1 MPESTTNINYNGDH
15 RSLVESLKGIDWSGI
30 KNATFILRNGMTLKL
45 RKTKKVVLSFDTNH
59 DTIGLEP
66 IDEPTKQLRKV
77 ISASDVC
84 AFFVKADAETDDPSS
99 SDKE

>member
-1 MPESTTNINYNGDH
+1 MPEQNTNINYNGDH
-15 RSLVESLKGIDWSGI
+15 RSLVEALKGIDWSGI

-45 RKTKKVVLSFDTNH
+45 RKTKKVVLSYDTNH

-66 IDEPTKQLRKV
+66 VDDPSKQLRKV

-84 AFFVKADAETDDPSS
+84 AFFVKADVEGEDPSDD
-99 SDKE
+99 DKE